1 MKTLF
6 LDPNPDS
13 HKDLELHVIPETRSL
28 MLPSYMVVM
37 RKLRKEPPGTLEM
50 ACQNVYLSGQF

>member
-13 HKDLELHVIPETRSL
+13 HKDLELIPETGSL
-28 MLPSYMVVM
+28 MLPSYMVVL